1 MKRPSKPSKTSK
13 QTSEFHNVA
22 DMAVFGKITKNWP
35 KHKVSKSDRL
45 DLDLPHKYS
54 MRKQDYFEK
63 IINIHAPEEI
73 S

>member
-1 MKRPSKPSKTSK
+1 MSQIWQIYWQSLEKL
-13 QTSEFHNVA
+13 Q
-22 DMAVFGKITKNWP
+22 KIWP